1 MSSRKNRAA
10 PRLLCSVMQSP
21 FVAEFVAELGVE
33 SAGDVDGQPPRRQRK
48 APQVAARTAPTWS
61 HSLAAFAALRSI
73 ARRNPDPDGTP
84 PPDSPAR
91 CPATPAGNRSTSRPL
106 SLSLGRLRTVAP
118 QGAVGPSGARTFGTV
133 AGCRYAM
140 SVVGETQAML
150 TVLPGCC
157 RSRGVFGASRPLQLL
172 KVGPGTERAGP
183 VRRLRP

>member
-140 SVVGETQAML
+140 SVVGETTGDAHRPAGL
-150 TVLPGCC
+150 LPVPRRVRCKPTPSAAEGG
-157 RSRGVFGASRPLQLL
+157 SRHGKSGSSQEA
-172 KVGPGTERAGP
+172 
-183 VRRLRP
+183 